1 MDDKKNKSSDQEID
15 KTIDEKV
22 EEKKAD
28 EKETKPLSQSADKTL
43 DKIEDEKVQPAESLE
58 PLVDEKKD
66 KKDESSPVKQESFSL
81 SLRIKQILEE
91 SGLIT
96 KKDLEEAEKIASQ
109 KGQSLYKTLLDKNLI
124 TDDAFGKTI
133 ADNFGFPFINLS
145 KTKIDITVLKIIPEI
160 VAKKQKI
167 IVFGKDNEGLKIAV
181 ADPTNLEAIELIK
194 KKTGE
199 KTVLYYATEKD
210 IKNTLSL
217 YQKEIKEEFSN
228 IIEKSAVKVKG
239 VKGEVV
245 EPPIVKIVDTILSY
259 ANQNKSSD
267 IHIEPQEEKALVRFR
282 IDGILH
288 DIIRIPIDIYPQVVT
303 RIKVMAN
310 LRTDEHQKPQDGK
323 LVYRENDL
331 KLDVRVSFVPTV
343 GGEKIVMRLLSD
355 QSRQFSLE
363 SLGMGQKDLEKVE
376 KALKKPYGMILST
389 GPTGCG
395 KTTSQY
401 AILKI
406 LNQRDVNITTIE
418 DPVEYDIEDINQIQ
432 VNKKAGLTFAS
443 GLRSVVRQDPDIILV
458 GEIRDEETAKI
469 AVNSAMTGHLVLS
482 TLHTND
488 AATSLPRLLDMG
500 IEPFLAAST
509 VTVIIA
515 QRLARKICTRCIE
528 SIEIRRSSDHKI
540 TKSQEQKNKKA
551 KEHKN
556 KEVEEKE
563 DLSVSNVNEATEQL
577 SKVIF
582 SSLSPDLLK
591 KHFGDKDVLRV
602 YRGKGCDVCHQTGYV
617 GRVGIF
623 EVLEMSEEVR
633 QAIVDRA
640 DALKIRNLAVKAGM
654 TTMIDDGLKKV
665 AAGVTTIEELLRVI
679 KE

>member
-1 MDDKKNKSSDQEID
+1 MDDKKNELLS
-15 KTIDEKV
+15 T
-22 EEKKAD
+22 KK
-28 EKETKPLSQSADKTL
+28 
-43 DKIEDEKVQPAESLE
+43 
-58 PLVDEKKD
+58 
-66 KKDESSPVKQESFSL
+66 ESFL
-81 SLRIKQILEE
+81 LELKIKQILEK
-91 SGLIT
+91 SGLIA
-96 KKDLEEAEKIASQ
+96 KKDLEKAAKIASQ
-109 KGQSLYKTLLDKNLI
+109 KGKSLYEIILDKNLI
-124 TDDAFGKTI
+124 TDEVFGKTI
-133 ADNFGFPFINLS
+133 ADNFGLPFINLS
-145 KTKIDITVLKIIPEI
+145 KTKIETAVLKIIPEI

-167 IVFGKDNEGLKIAV
+167 IAFSKDSDGLKIAI
-181 ADPTNLEAIELIK
+181 ADPTNLEAIELVK

-199 KTVLYYATEKD
+199 KIILYYATEIDIKD
-210 IKNTLSL
+210 ILSL
-217 YQKEIKEEFSN
+217 YQKEIKEEFSS
-228 IIEKSAVKVKG
+228 IIKKSAVKVKG
-239 VKGEVV
+239 VKGEIV
-245 EPPIVKIVDTILSY
+245 EPPIVKIVDTVLSY

-288 DIIRIPIDIYPQVVT
+288 DIISIPMNIYPQIAT

-323 LVYRENDL
+323 LVFREKDL

-343 GGEKIVMRLLSD
+343 NGEKIVMRLLSD
-355 QSRQFSLE
+355 QARQFSLE

-376 KALKKPYGMILST
+376 RAFKKPYGLILST

-406 LNQRDVNITTIE
+406 LNQRDVNIMTIE

-432 VNKKAGLTFAS
+432 INTRAGLSFAS
-443 GLRSVVRQDPDIILV
+443 GLRSIVRQDPDIVLI
-458 GEIRDEETAKI
+458 GEIRDKETAKI

-488 AATSLPRLLDMG
+488 AATSLPRLLDME
-500 IEPFLAAST
+500 IEPFLVAST

-515 QRLARKICTRCIE
+515 QRLARKICTRCVE
-528 SIEIRRSSDHKI
+528 SVEIK
-540 TKSQEQKNKKA
+540 KSR
-551 KEHKN
+551 EHKN
-556 KEVEEKE
+556 KRAKEREDKEVKEKE
-563 DLSVSNVNEATEQL
+563 DLSVNNVNKTMEQL
-577 SKVIF
+577 NQRIF
-582 SSLSPDLLK
+582 SDLSPELIK
-591 KHFGDKDVLRV
+591 RHFGDKNVIRV
-602 YRGKGCDVCHQTGYV
+602 YRGKGCDVCHQTGYT

-623 EVLEMSEEVR
+623 EVLEMNKEIR

-640 DALKIRNLAVKAGM
+640 DAEKIRDLAIKSGM
-654 TTMIDDGLKKV
+654 TAMIDDGLKKV

>member
-1 MDDKKNKSSDQEID
+1 MDDKKNELLS
-15 KTIDEKV
+15 T
-22 EEKKAD
+22 KK
-28 EKETKPLSQSADKTL
+28 
-43 DKIEDEKVQPAESLE
+43 
-58 PLVDEKKD
+58 
-66 KKDESSPVKQESFSL
+66 ESFL
-81 SLRIKQILEE
+81 LELKIKQILEK
-91 SGLIT
+91 SGLIA
-96 KKDLEEAEKIASQ
+96 KKDLEKAAKIASQ
-109 KGQSLYKTLLDKNLI
+109 KGKSLYEIILDKNLI
-124 TDDAFGKTI
+124 TDEVFGKTI
-133 ADNFGFPFINLS
+133 ADNFGLPFINLS
-145 KTKIDITVLKIIPEI
+145 KTKIETAVLKIIPEI

-167 IVFGKDNEGLKIAV
+167 IAFSKDSDGLKIAI
-181 ADPTNLEAIELIK
+181 ADPTNLEAIELVK

-199 KTVLYYATEKD
+199 KIILYYATEIDIKD
-210 IKNTLSL
+210 ILSL
-217 YQKEIKEEFSN
+217 YQKEIKEEFSS
-228 IIEKSAVKVKG
+228 IIKKSAVKVKG
-239 VKGEVV
+239 VKGEIV
-245 EPPIVKIVDTILSY
+245 EPPIVKIVDTVLSY

-288 DIIRIPIDIYPQVVT
+288 DIISIPMNIYPQIAT

-323 LVYRENDL
+323 LVFREKDL

-343 GGEKIVMRLLSD
+343 NGEKIVMRLLSD
-355 QSRQFSLE
+355 QARQFSLE

-376 KALKKPYGMILST
+376 RAFKKPYGLILST

-406 LNQRDVNITTIE
+406 LNQRDVNIMTIE

-432 VNKKAGLTFAS
+432 INTRAGLSFAS
-443 GLRSVVRQDPDIILV
+443 GLRSIVRQDPDIVLI
-458 GEIRDEETAKI
+458 GEIRDKETAKI

-488 AATSLPRLLDMG
+488 AATSLPRLLDME
-500 IEPFLAAST
+500 IEPFLVAST

-515 QRLARKICTRCIE
+515 QRLARKICTRCVE
-528 SIEIRRSSDHKI
+528 SIEIKKSQDHKI
-540 TKSQEQKNKKA
+540 KKS
-551 KEHKN
+551 KEDEN
-556 KEVEEKE
+556 KEVKEKE
-563 DLSVSNVNEATEQL
+563 DLSVNNVNKTMEQL
-577 SKVIF
+577 NQRIF
-582 SSLSPDLLK
+582 SDLSPELIK
-591 KHFGDKDVLRV
+591 RHFGDKNVIRV
-602 YRGKGCDVCHQTGYV
+602 YRGKGCDVCHQTGYT

-623 EVLEMSEEVR
+623 EVLEMNKEIR

-640 DALKIRNLAVKAGM
+640 DAEKIRDLAIKSGM
-654 TTMIDDGLKKV
+654 TAMIDDGLKKV